1 MANAKFNYPPRCRR
15 EWRKSKPASS
25 FLAISSRSYRT
36 LRSSASQQT
45 PVPAF
50 GSVSPLFWATAPP
63 PSQETCCGTRRAR
76 IQ

>member
-50 GSVSPLFWATAPP
+50 GSRSATSCFGIFSIALISLPP
-63 PSQETCCGTRRAR
+63 A
-76 IQ
+76 